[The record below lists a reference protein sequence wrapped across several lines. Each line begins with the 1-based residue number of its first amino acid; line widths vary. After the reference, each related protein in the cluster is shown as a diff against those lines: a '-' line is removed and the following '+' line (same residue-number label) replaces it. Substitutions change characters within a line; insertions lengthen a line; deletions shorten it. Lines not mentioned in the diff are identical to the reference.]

1 MEFTGEYRIPA
12 SRAQVWKALND
23 PEMLKACIDGCE
35 ELKWAEDG
43 VLEAAVRAKVGP
55 VQARFKGVISLTDV
69 KPDESYVLVGE
80 GKGGA
85 AGFAKGQAAIRLSD
99 DGGDTV
105 LRYEATASVGGKIAT
120 VGSRLI
126 TGVANKYADEFF
138 QSFTNRLMVALK
150 VEEMSALQ
158 GADADVGKHAELD
171 LGPAETEL
179 MTPADADEDAEA
191 EALLRAMQTADA
203 AAPIEPRPVL
213 PEMAAEEPGRYL
225 PLSAAAVIIPMGWG
239 LMALVLILLF
249 LV

>member
-1 MEFTGEYRIPA
+1 MDFTGEYRIPA

-23 PEMLKACIDGCE
+23 PEILKACIDGCE

-43 VLEAAVRAKVGP
+43 VLDAAVRAKVGP
-55 VQARFKGVISLTDV
+55 VHARFKGTVSLTDV
-69 KPDESYVLVGE
+69 QPGESYVLVGE

-85 AGFAKGQAAIRLSD
+85 AGFAKGQATIRLRE
-99 DGGDTV
+99 DGADTV
-105 LRYEATASVGGKIAT
+105 LHYEASAAVGGKIAT

-138 QSFTNRLMVALK
+138 QSFTNRLMVAIK
-150 VEEMSALQ
+150 VEELSALQ
-158 GADADVGKHAELD
+158 GVEADAGKLDELD
-171 LGPAETEL
+171 LGPAEAEL
-179 MTPADADEDAEA
+179 MTPTSAEEDAEA

-203 AAPIEPRPVL
+203 AAPIAPRPVL

-225 PLSAAAVIIPMGWG
+225 PLSAATVIIPMGWG

-249 LV
+249 LM